1 MTRLILGAGAVW
13 IAVAIALVLGW
24 VLNIVTLFGMAS
36 TPVTDVTLMFILRVV
51 GIFVPPLGGVLGY
64 L

>member
-1 MTRLILGAGAVW
+1 MIRLILGAGAVW

-24 VLNIVTLFGMAS
+24 VLNIITLVSLATG
-36 TPVTDVTLMFILRVV
+36 PVTDVTLMFILRVV

>member
-1 MTRLILGAGAVW
+1 MIRLILGAGAAW

-24 VLNIVTLFGMAS
+24 VLNIVTLVGMAS
-36 TPVTDVTLMFILRVV
+36 APVTDVTLMFILRVV
-51 GIFVPPLGGVLGY
+51 GIFVAPLGGVLGY

>member
-1 MTRLILGAGAVW
+1 MLRLILGAGAAW
-13 IAVAIALVLGW
+13 IAVAIALVVGW
-24 VLNIVTLFGMAS
+24 VLNIVALFGLAS
-36 TPVTDVTLMFILRVV
+36 APVTEVTLMFILRVV